1 MAVCRLIA
9 VTSSIF
15 LLLVAAAAAEGNSVF
30 CHNIG
35 RCDAGTAASL
45 VRDLAG
51 EVPAQPN
58 QRYCNVQEMPS
69 GSANMYGYGYC
80 STIGRSLDPSKDCND
95 CLTSAGNDLVN
106 DCGDEGGAGEVWGPN
121 ALCYILTG
129 LTNKCG

>member
-1 MAVCRLIA
+1 MATAVCSRLIA

-15 LLLVAAAAAEGNSVF
+15 LLLVAAEGNSVF

-35 RCDAGTAASL
+35 GCDAGTAGSL

-51 EVPAQPN
+51 EVPGQPN
-58 QRYCNVQEMPS
+58 QLYCNVQEMPS

-80 STIGRSLDPSKDCND
+80 STRGRSLEPEKDCND

-106 DCGDEGGAGEVWGPN
+106 GCRDVGGAGEVWGPN
-121 ALCYILTG
+121 ALCYILMG
-129 LTNKCG
+129 LTNKCA